1 MFRVPDSEDLPSTP
15 PRDPNAFFHPPKSTT
30 PSHEPPTY
38 LTNVSTTPP
47 GPPPRSVFGSSFN
60 ANNTFPRGRGTPLK
74 GFSLPQSSPPQEQD
88 EDAEGEDDDLMG
100 RSFAPRGI
108 RLESDIFGSTVNSPR
123 GLKRSRSGKVQPR
136 HESDMPAIARS
147 LANQSGPA
155 NLDEADDLVV
165 SSEDIVAGLDAKAQ
179 KQPLAELDGALANGS
194 AQLTNLWRQ
203 FAPPSTEEGAIG
215 PAGDDAIAQA
225 SYVASFLLQMHHPHA
240 SKPVQPATTSRL
252 QRTTLGQRSPT
263 SAIPL
268 PRALLDWL
276 NANHNP
282 YPDDYDVIHMTQP
295 APSSNEAFWD
305 VVYASALRGKFTR
318 LIRLLKDARFE
329 YAVTALDDGAGQPG
343 YRGRQLDNTEAV
355 VTHCIGILESCPA
368 LEYGDWDVKGSDWA
382 LFRQRIRQ
390 AVSELEEF
398 AEGGDDQDRDLH
410 GSNAF
415 ARSTTSNFKDTMS
428 FSTASKRAESKIP
441 WTIYENLRAL
451 YGQLL
456 GSTDE
461 IVLVAQ
467 DWLEAC
473 VYLTVWWDGDNDAE
487 PTASLSRSTL
497 RRSTAKGQRT
507 REVDVAPLAAYR
519 NRLADAHAEVTTD
532 PEDSVFQVDTMN
544 PLLVA
549 LASAMESNVEGVIAL
564 LRTWSLP
571 VAASVVEVG
580 ALGGWLPQSR
590 PRSRGLAEQGFSSED
605 LMVLSHGPSLQ
616 KQDTDI
622 ERDDIL
628 LQYADRLAERE
639 AFQVAGGSGTKEG
652 WELAVSVL
660 GRLDNANA
668 AQSRIGGLLEGIKL
682 DDDVRVDKVL
692 TLCSDLGLVEQARAI
707 SEVCGI
713 SRECLVTG
721 Y

>member
-1 MFRVPDSEDLPSTP
+1 M
-15 PRDPNAFFHPPKSTT
+15 
-30 PSHEPPTY
+30 
-38 LTNVSTTPP
+38 
-47 GPPPRSVFGSSFN
+47 
-60 ANNTFPRGRGTPLK
+60 
-74 GFSLPQSSPPQEQD
+74 
-88 EDAEGEDDDLMG
+88 
-100 RSFAPRGI
+100 
-108 RLESDIFGSTVNSPR
+108 
-123 GLKRSRSGKVQPR
+123 QPR
-136 HESDMPAIARS
+136 HQSDMPAIARS
-147 LANQSGPA
+147 LANQPGPA
-155 NLDEADDLVV
+155 NLAEADDFVV

-215 PAGDDAIAQA
+215 PAGDDAIARA

-240 SKPVQPATTSRL
+240 AKPVQPATTSRL
-252 QRTTLGQRSPT
+252 QRTTLGQRAPT

-305 VVYASALRGKFTR
+305 VVYASALRGKFSR

-343 YRGRQLDNTEAV
+343 YRGKQLDNTEAV

-415 ARSTTSNFKDTMS
+415 TRSTTSNFKDTMS

-473 VYLTVWWDGDNDAE
+473 VYLTVWWDGNNEAE
-487 PTASLSRSTL
+487 LSASLSRSTL
-497 RRSTAKGQRT
+497 RRSTANGQRT

-549 LASAMESNVEGVIAL
+549 LASAMESNVEGVVAL

-622 ERDDIL
+622 ERDDVL

-639 AFQVAGGSGTKEG
+639 AFQVASGSGTKEG

-668 AQSRIGGLLEGIKL
+668 AQSRIGALLEGIKL

-692 TLCSDLGLVEQARAI
+692 ILCSDLGLVEQARAI
-707 SEVCGI
+707 SEVCNI
-713 SRECLVTG
+713 TRKCLLTG